1 MSMSDLE
8 RFFQLVEANEA
19 DSDFEGEKSSELIEK
34 AEKVLGLAFPP
45 TYRAFL
51 KRYGCGDI
59 AGFEVYGILH
69 ENFNDSGIPD
79 AVWLTLD
86 ERRSANLPLSLVLVS
101 DVGDGSYYA
110 IDCGSRNDEGDCPVV
125 IWTQGGIQTEQ
136 VHSDFGE
143 FARIRLENAVG

>member
-19 DSDFEGEKSSELIEK
+19 DSDFEGEKSSELIKK

-45 TYRAFL
+45 TYQAFL

-59 AGFEVYGILH
+59 AGFEIYGILH

-86 ERRSANLPLSLVLVS
+86 ERRSTNLPLSLVLVS

-125 IWTQGGIQTEQ
+125 IWTQGGTQTEQ

-143 FARIRLENAVG
+143 FARSRLENAVG